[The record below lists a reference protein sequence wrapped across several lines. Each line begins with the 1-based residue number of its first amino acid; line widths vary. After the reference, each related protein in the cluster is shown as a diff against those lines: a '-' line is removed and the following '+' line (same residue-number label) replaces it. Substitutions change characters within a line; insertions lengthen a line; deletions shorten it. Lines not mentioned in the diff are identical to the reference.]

1 MNYRWIVFLSLPLF
15 STCKSHFPE
24 EKILLTKYEERK
36 QLMTRMDDLHK
47 RVDSIW
53 RHTNE
58 TLDASLPDNM
68 PPDERRNML
77 QVRNA
82 DLIQMFEVFDSLDND
97 LKLLV
102 KDSGMKD
109 RTIADEMR
117 QVMTEI
123 DMLDSIINQN
133 LEILTK
139 KDSLKARAIQSQA
152 ES

>member
-1 MNYRWIVFLSLPLF
+1 
-15 STCKSHFPE
+15 
-24 EKILLTKYEERK
+24 
-36 QLMTRMDDLHK
+36 MTRMDDLHK